1 MRSDRRRPCVV
12 RSTVAGMTSHVFL
25 HLAAAAEDALRRDA
39 LATRWS
45 EDSAL
50 AGYSIGGLAGHLA
63 RAVLTVD
70 RYLDEP
76 ATAGE
81 PTDPAGYLVRVLG
94 THDPVT
100 SALHTGVRARGD
112 EEAANGPIELADR
125 IRDARCR
132 LGERLATTPPGQPI
146 EVLDGVVLTLD
157 DYLRTRVVELVIHLD
172 DLGVSLG
179 GDVVDVEDAIPDEA
193 YAITASVLAQ
203 VAVARVGGR
212 ATVRSLARRE
222 RHPDAVRAL

>member
-1 MRSDRRRPCVV
+1 MD
-12 RSTVAGMTSHVFL
+12 SHVFL
-25 HLAAAAEDALRRDA
+25 HLAATAEDALRRDD

-70 RYLDEP
+70 RYLDRP
-76 ATAGE
+76 ATTGE

-100 SALHTGVRARGD
+100 SDLHAGVRARGD
-112 EEAANGPIELADR
+112 EEAVDGPIALADR
-125 IRDARCR
+125 IRVARRR
-132 LGERLATTPPGQPI
+132 LEARLAAIDPEQHI
-146 EVLDGVVLTLD
+146 EVLDGVVLTVT

-172 DLGVSLG
+172 DLDVSLG
-179 GDVVDVEDAIPDEA
+179 EDVRDVPEEA

-203 VAVARVGGR
+203 VAVTRVGGR